1 MVFLAFYQRTKLAM
15 KLFLGIG
22 LEHPCFNRR
31 KCSLSVDM
39 VPSSP
44 PPTPIC
50 FLCVEVCTDLRFS
63 FCFVSFSSVLV
74 LNGMVP
80 WSRTVWITTSCTN
93 VTTGKANDIW
103 CIGVS
108 AFCIL
113 CGYPPF
119 YGETEIEVLLK
130 IRQQSF
136 SIGIPF
142 ISMFFS

>member
-1 MVFLAFYQRTKLAM
+1 M
-15 KLFLGIG
+15 GW
-22 LEHPCFNRR
+22 
-31 KCSLSVDM
+31 
-39 VPSSP
+39 
-44 PPTPIC
+44 
-50 FLCVEVCTDLRFS
+50 
-63 FCFVSFSSVLV
+63 
-74 LNGMVP
+74 MVP

-142 ISMFFS
+142 ISMSWWMSCWSNCDVCSSSAIFSLFSCFFPPYSLSLSLFVFFSFSLHCDTECVEKGKEGKYYWLW